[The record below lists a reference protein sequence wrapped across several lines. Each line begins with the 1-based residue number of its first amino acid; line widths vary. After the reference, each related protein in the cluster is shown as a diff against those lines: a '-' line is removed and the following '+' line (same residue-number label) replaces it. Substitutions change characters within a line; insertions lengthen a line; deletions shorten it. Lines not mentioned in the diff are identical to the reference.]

1 MGHWWSTP
9 LTPQE
14 RRLRAMKR
22 LRELPPP
29 SCPGEIQFGAVRS
42 INDVPPE
49 EFMYLFPF
57 TLTVAIVNAIED
69 RYLVLA
75 RTKRDDR
82 AYSLEDGSIRGDAS
96 NLIRLNEEI
105 ASTPEQLAEQV
116 RSRDYEQELID
127 RYNFYQRVYRPPKKR
142 KVAYCDTFG
151 TGEIIVE

>member
-9 LTPQE
+9 LPPQE
-14 RRLRAMKR
+14 RRQRIMKR

-29 SCPGEIQFGAVRS
+29 SRSGHIRFGAVRS
-42 INDVPPE
+42 IDDVPPE
-49 EFMYLFPF
+49 EFIYLFPF
-57 TLTVAIVNAIED
+57 TILVAIIKTEKNH
-69 RYLVLA
+69 YLVLA

-82 AYSLEDGSIRGDAS
+82 ACLLEDGNIIGDPN

-116 RSRDYEQELID
+116 HERDYHQELID

-142 KVAYCDTFG
+142 NVAYRDTFG